1 MKFWKMHGAGN
12 DFVLLDDRERAL
24 DDTRLPALA
33 KAVCARRFSLGADG
47 LMVIRPAEG
56 EGDFK
61 LLFYNSDGSL
71 GEMCGNGARCVCRWG
86 CETGLSGE
94 TQRVE
99 TTAGLVTGR
108 RVGERVWRVR
118 LNDPGVVDL
127 DRAVEIDGETY
138 VCAYIE
144 LGVPGSPHA
153 VLPWEDL
160 QNAPPDALRPL
171 ARRLR
176 AHPAFPKGANVT
188 FYEILGPGRLF
199 LRTFERGVE
208 DFTNACGTG
217 TGSTVLA
224 LTLKGLL
231 PPPGGADALMAGGT
245 LRVDVDME
253 AGRVKDLW
261 LTGPAELVAV
271 GELTDEAL
279 AL

>member
-12 DFVLLDDRERAL
+12 DFVLLDDRGRML
-24 DDTRLPALA
+24 DNARLPALA
-33 KAVCARRFSLGADG
+33 KAVCTRKFSLGADG

-56 EGDFK
+56 GGDFK

-86 CETGLSGE
+86 WETGLSGE

-99 TTAGLVTGR
+99 TTAGLVTGHR
-108 RVGERVWRVR
+108 AGPRTWRVR
-118 LNDPGVVDL
+118 LNDPGVIEL
-127 DRAVEIDGETY
+127 ERAVEVDGETY

-153 VLPWEDL
+153 VLPWEEL
-160 QNAPPDALRPL
+160 QTVPPDALRPL

-176 AHPAFPKGANVT
+176 AHPSFPKGANVT
-188 FYEILGPGRLF
+188 FYEMLGPGRLF
-199 LRTFERGVE
+199 LRTYERGVE

-217 TGSTVLA
+217 TGATVLA

-231 PPPGGADALMAGGT
+231 HGGADALMAGGT
-245 LRVDVDME
+245 LHVDVDLE
-253 AGRVKDLW
+253 DGRAVVKDLW
-261 LTGPAELVAV
+261 LTGPAALVAV

-279 AL
+279 L